1 MPPSATSRE
10 KGRGS
15 FHRLEGGE
23 DGGETPMVTTL
34 TQAFLETG
42 GIDTRGVGFYDR
54 KGDVTAYPY
63 ARIVEESLRVAGAL
77 RALGVRPGDRIG
89 IVLPTSIDFLLAF
102 FGSVLAG
109 GVPFAL
115 PTIRLGRLADYHDR
129 TTRMMRAVGVTLVLT
144 DDRHDR
150 LLGPSITAAAPLLGH
165 QSVLSLLAA
174 SPGPI
179 APEAPAPETPAMIQ
193 FSSGTTVDPKPVI
206 LTHRNLV
213 TNVQAIVDAFPEPH
227 AELSTVSWLPLYHD
241 MGLIGALFA
250 TLLARLELTLLKT
263 EDFILRPI
271 LWLRALS
278 DRKGRIS
285 PAPTSALEI
294 CLRRIGEG
302 EMAGIDLRDWRFALI
317 GSERVHAPTLAR
329 FAERFAGVGFRKEA
343 FMPVYGLAEATLA
356 VTFPPPERGMKTL
369 RVDPEAL
376 ARSGEVIP
384 LPDGREIV
392 STGAPIADNE
402 IEIRGE
408 KGSPLGEDR
417 LGRIFVRGASVM
429 EGYFGNDTATAEAI
443 RQGWLDTGDLGFLHE
458 GELYPYDRA
467 KDILI
472 LFGQNHDPSA
482 IEAAIR
488 ETHGL
493 EAAAFARFD
502 EASGK
507 EILEIAVEVA
517 PKACTP
523 LLAEG
528 VREAVIRKTGL
539 QPGAIHL
546 LTLGMLPRT
555 SSGKV
560 RRSTLKREL
569 EGGAITPRYSW
580 RKGGE

>member
-1 MPPSATSRE
+1 
-10 KGRGS
+10 
-15 FHRLEGGE
+15 
-23 DGGETPMVTTL
+23 MVTTL

-54 KGDVTAYPY
+54 KGEITAYSY
-63 ARIVEESLRVAGAL
+63 ARIVAESLRVAGAL

-102 FGSVLAG
+102 FGTMLAG
-109 GVPFAL
+109 GIPFAL
-115 PTIRLGRLADYHDR
+115 PTIRLGRLADYHER
-129 TTRMMRAVGVTLVLT
+129 TARMMRVVGGTLVLT

-150 LLGPSITAAAPLLGH
+150 LLGPSISAAAPLLGH
-165 QSVLSLLAA
+165 HSVLSLLSA

-179 APEAPAPETPAMIQ
+179 APACPPPETPAMIQ
-193 FSSGTTVDPKPVI
+193 FSSGTTVDPKPVV

-213 TNVQAIVDAFPEPH
+213 ANVQAIIDAFPEPH

-250 TLLARLELTLLKT
+250 TLLARLQLTLLKT

-278 DRKGRIS
+278 EQGGRIS

-294 CLRRIGEG
+294 CLRRIGEDDL
-302 EMAGIDLRDWRFALI
+302 AGIDLRHWRFALI

-329 FAERFAGVGFRKEA
+329 FAKRFSGVGFRQEA

-369 RVDPEAL
+369 RIDPEAL
-376 ARSGEVIP
+376 AQRGEVIP
-384 LPDGREIV
+384 HPEGREIV
-392 STGAPIADNE
+392 ATGMPIADNE

-408 KGSPLGEDR
+408 DGAVLGEDR
-417 LGRIFVRGASVM
+417 LGRIFVRGTSVM
-429 EGYFGNDTATAEAI
+429 REYFGNDTATAEAI
-443 RQGWLDTGDLGFLHE
+443 HEGWLDTGDLGFLHE

-472 LFGQNHDPSA
+472 LFGRNHDPSA

-488 ETHGL
+488 EDLAL

-502 EASGK
+502 EALGR
-507 EILEIAVEVA
+507 EILEIAVEAA
-517 PKACTP
+517 PKGCTP
-523 LLAEG
+523 SLAEG

-546 LTLGMLPRT
+546 LALGMLPRT

-569 EGGAITPRYSW
+569 ERGAITPRYSW
-580 RKGGE
+580 RKGET